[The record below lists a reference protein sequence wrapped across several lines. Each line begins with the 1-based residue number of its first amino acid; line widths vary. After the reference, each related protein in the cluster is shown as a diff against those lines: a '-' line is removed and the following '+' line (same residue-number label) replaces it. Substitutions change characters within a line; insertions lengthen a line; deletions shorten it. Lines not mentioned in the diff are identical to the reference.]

1 MCIFFVSDSW
11 SWRCIYDSAVL
22 LDLFPWVLNFLD
34 IWVPCVVMHVLRI
47 TFRVGFVFSTFLDK
61 LAKTWFLFCTRTYLE
76 LQLLSW
82 NYTEH
87 WLEKFWGRG
96 DTCILKLECSLPVQ
110 FVFGALLPESW
121 ICVYC
126 FRNWFFVGKRRVY
139 NYLCCFVTLMNVRS
153 KLLYFHLFTCSI

>member
-1 MCIFFVSDSW
+1 MNDYVTKSLHASICSWLCVFSLSVILGVGGVFMIVQYYLICSPGFWTFWIFES
-11 SWRCIYDSAVL
+11 R
-22 LDLFPWVLNFLD
+22 
-34 IWVPCVVMHVLRI
+34 VVMHVLRI

-76 LQLLSW
+76 LLLSSW

-96 DTCILKLECSLPVQ
+96 DTCILKLECSLPEQ

-126 FRNWFFVGKRRVY
+126 FRNWFFVGKR
-139 NYLCCFVTLMNVRS
+139 
-153 KLLYFHLFTCSI
+153 